1 MTTIRDHLATL
12 PGRCAHG
19 FDVKTQHPFLCACP
33 GLAAKAKG
41 QAIATAAHPSDRAK
55 VEAAVRKLAATGQP
69 FSANDARALHNVRGG
84 VVGAT
89 FTALKNEG
97 VIRAC
102 GDETST
108 SETTHGHRL
117 FQWVGTAKAVA
128 AA

>member
-1 MTTIRDHLATL
+1 MTLDTWAAEQSD
-12 PGRCAHG
+12 RCIHG
-19 FDVKTQHPFLCACP
+19 YHTTQHPSLCPCA

-41 QAIATAAHPSDRAK
+41 QAIATAAHPTDRAK
-55 VEAAVRKLAATGQP
+55 VEAAVRQLASSGRP
-69 FSANDARALHNVRGG
+69 FSANDARAIHGVRGG

-89 FTALKNEG
+89 FTALRTEG

-108 SETTHGHRL
+108 DAGTHGHRI
-117 FQWVGTAKAVA
+117 FRWIGA